1 MSSQSFENCPTC
13 DADYSPCS
21 CEEEIRQEMEESVY
35 DTLNELVEKT
45 LGPNGLT
52 IDDKL
57 FWENEDIDT
66 SMELAISTITNCLT
80 KYKHRGKPSI
90 YSENHD
96 HDNNHNPVNES
107 EKIEPASMKDNLS
120 QSTTAPSTIT
130 MYKLIRREYNMDDPL
145 EEGRAHD
152 TIHSSKQELLNEI
165 QDSCRLDWWF
175 ELYTK
180 DDPDELEKEQA
191 KEFGISWENPYE
203 IFDKPFPLFWKFY
216 ETVIGKN
223 TVHYEIIEEKHEI
236 HETKHH
242 QTSQTEFT
250 IIPQEYQNMKYLN
263 DSKTSF
269 INDCGITIIY
279 CSNHPCTN
287 HIYVDDEYLFS
298 KTSLSCLIPSSHLE
312 ESSSY
317 ESWPIRSTVSLESIQ
332 SNMELICPD
341 CNILHLQQ
349 KNQSNESDNEDDNED
364 EEISLCVS
372 CDTPLDYYRDG
383 TTENGYRCHNCYWE
397 EEKKQ
402 ASHENIK
409 LIIPDYRINK

>member
-1 MSSQSFENCPTC
+1 MISQLIENCPTC

-80 KYKHRGKPSI
+80 KYKHKGKPSI
-90 YSENHD
+90 YSENND
-96 HDNNHNPVNES
+96 HNHNAINES
-107 EKIEPASMKDNLS
+107 EKIEPVSMTDNSS
-120 QSTTAPSTIT
+120 QNAPDSSMIT
-130 MYKLIRREYNMDDPL
+130 RYRLIRREYNMSDPL
-145 EEGRAHD
+145 EEGRAHE
-152 TIHSSKQELLNEI
+152 TIHSSKQELLSEI
-165 QDSCRLDWWF
+165 KESGRLDWWF
-175 ELYTK
+175 DLYIK
-180 DDPDELEKEQA
+180 DDPDQLEKEQA
-191 KEFGISWENPYE
+191 KEFGITWENPYK

-223 TVHYEIIEEKHEI
+223 TVHYEIIEEKHETP
-236 HETKHH
+236 ETNQH
-242 QTSQTEFT
+242 QSTQTNLSISLRDYENT
-250 IIPQEYQNMKYLN
+250 KYLN
-263 DSKTSF
+263 GSKTTF

-279 CSNHPCTN
+279 CSNHSCTN

-298 KTSLSCLIPSSHLE
+298 NASLSCLLPSSHLE

-317 ESWPIRSTVSLESIQ
+317 ESWPIPDTISLESIQ

-341 CNILHLQQ
+341 CNILHLHQ
-349 KNQSNESDNEDDNED
+349 KNKSNESDNEDDNED
-364 EEISLCVS
+364 KEISLCIS

-383 TTENGYRCHNCYWE
+383 TIENGYRCHNCYWE

-409 LIIPDYRINK
+409 LIFPDYRINK